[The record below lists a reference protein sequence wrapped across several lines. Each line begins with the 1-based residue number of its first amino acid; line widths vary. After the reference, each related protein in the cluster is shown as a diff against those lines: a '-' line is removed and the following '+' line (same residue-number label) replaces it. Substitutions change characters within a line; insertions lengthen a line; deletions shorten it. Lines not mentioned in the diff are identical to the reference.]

1 MIYKGCKEHG
11 KTKQIRNSG
20 IVLFCHAESDVYLT
34 FTVKTQSNNLIYE
47 GNNYT
52 VLQQIL
58 FKIISFMHFEKGMSF
73 RKISAFLN
81 KSGIKTIRGCKW
93 SVSGSSAHSV
103 LKKKELRDKR
113 LSDRKEKFDY
123 EIVDMDIK
131 VLSD

>member
-1 MIYKGCKEHG
+1 MFSHD
-11 KTKQIRNSG
+11 S
-20 IVLFCHAESDVYLT
+20 SDVYLT

-47 GNNYT
+47 GNHYT

-58 FKIISFMHFEKGMSF
+58 FNLISYMHFKEGKSF

-93 SVSGSSAHSV
+93 SVSGSSAYSV
-103 LKKKELRDKR
+103 LKKKALRDKR

>member
-1 MIYKGCKEHG
+1 
-11 KTKQIRNSG
+11 
-20 IVLFCHAESDVYLT
+20 
-34 FTVKTQSNNLIYE
+34 
-47 GNNYT
+47 
-52 VLQQIL
+52 
-58 FKIISFMHFEKGMSF
+58 MHFKEGKSF

-131 VLSD
+131 TLTD

>member
-1 MIYKGCKEHG
+1 MYKGCNEHS
-11 KTKQIRNSG
+11 KTKQFSNSG
-20 IVLFCHAESDVYLT
+20 IVLNVYATSGIYLT

-58 FKIISFMHFEKGMSF
+58 FKVISFMHFEQGMSF

-81 KSGIKTIRGCKW
+81 KSGIKTIRGCTW
-93 SVSGSSAHSV
+93 SVTGSSAHSV
-103 LKKKELRDKR
+103 LKKKDIRDKR

-123 EIVDMDIK
+123 DIVDMDIK
-131 VLSD
+131 TL